1 MTHVERLFALEQF
14 GIKLGLEAMR
24 VLLAGLGD
32 PHRRWPCVHVAGT
45 NGKGSVTA
53 MVDAALG
60 AAGWRTGRY
69 TSPHLTRIE
78 ERIVID
84 GAEVAPAVLDAAL
97 GRVFAVIDRLVA
109 SGALPATPTFFEV
122 STAAAF
128 ALFAEAAVDVAVVEV
143 GLGGRFDATNVV
155 VPSVTAITSIDF
167 DHERHLGS
175 TLAAIAAEKAGIAK
189 AGVPLVVGALPDQAR
204 KVVTQAAEA
213 AGAPLVSV
221 PDTVDVAATS
231 EAGHA
236 VLRLTTPVRAYPPVR
251 LGLAGRHQVDNALVA
266 VRVLEVLDATTHIAV
281 PVDAVVAG
289 LRDVRWPARLEW
301 LREPAGPARVLVDA
315 AHNPAGARALASYL
329 EAAGIPPLTLVTS
342 IMQDKDV
349 AGVLA
354 PLLPHAARVVAT
366 RADSPRATAA
376 AELAAAIVRL
386 GAPGLAVTAVD
397 DPWTAVCDALNDAR
411 PVLIAGS
418 IFLVGPL
425 RDALLTRGGLEPA

>member
-14 GIKLGLEAMR
+14 GIKLGLDAMR

-53 MVDAALG
+53 MIDTALR
-60 AAGWRTGRY
+60 AAGFRSGRY
-69 TSPHLTRIE
+69 TSPHLTRLE
-78 ERIVID
+78 ERIVVD
-84 GAEVAPAVLDAAL
+84 GAEVTPATLDAAL
-97 GRVFAVIDRLVA
+97 GKVFAVFDRLLA

-128 ALFAEAAVDVAVVEV
+128 VVFADAAVDVAVVEV

-155 VPSVTAITSIDF
+155 APAVTAITSIDL
-167 DHERHLGS
+167 DHQRHLGG

-189 AGVPLVVGALPDQAR
+189 TGVPLVVGALADEAR
-204 KVVTQAAEA
+204 DVVALVAASV
-213 AGAPLVSV
+213 GAPLVSV
-221 PDTVDVAATS
+221 PDTVTIAAAS
-231 EAGHA
+231 DAGHA

-251 LGLAGRHQVDNALVA
+251 LGLAGLHQAGNAAVA
-266 VRVLEVLDATTHIAV
+266 VRALEMLAEVSPLRSGVA
-281 PVDAVVAG
+281 AVVSG

-301 LREPAGPARVLVDA
+301 LHRRADGARVLVDA

-329 EAAGIPPLTLVTS
+329 EEAGIPAVTLVTS
-342 IMQDKDV
+342 IMRDKDV

-354 PLLPHAARVVAT
+354 PLLSRAARVVAT
-366 RADSPRATAA
+366 RAASPRATAA
-376 AELAAAIVRL
+376 DELAAAVIQL
-386 GAPGLAVTAVD
+386 GAPGLAVSAVD
-397 DPWTAVCDALNDAR
+397 DPWTAVCDALADAR
-411 PVLIAGS
+411 PVVIAGS